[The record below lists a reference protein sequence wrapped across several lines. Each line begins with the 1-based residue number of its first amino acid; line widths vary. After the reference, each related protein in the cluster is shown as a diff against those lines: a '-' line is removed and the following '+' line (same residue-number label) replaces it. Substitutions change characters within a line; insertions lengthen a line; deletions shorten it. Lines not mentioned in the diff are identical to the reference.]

1 MAKWYHCG
9 HEGCDYKHRHHAP
22 LNLHRFREHG
32 IMSDKP
38 KKETSH
44 NCDRCD
50 FSSHSAHGLILH
62 LSKKHGIVSEARQK
76 AKMKKLSRAGGELT
90 VIPLQRSHP
99 TLRRI
104 QPAIGSPNISQGAWQ
119 FCPCCGTNISELA
132 LSMAAAMTVTNG
144 R

>member
-9 HEGCDYKHRHHAP
+9 HAGCDYKHRHHAP
-22 LNLHRFREHG
+22 LNLHRFRVHG

-44 NCDRCD
+44 KCDRCD

-76 AKMKKLSRAGGELT
+76 QKMNKLSRAGGELT
-90 VIPLQRSHP
+90 IYPPQRSRSA
-99 TLRRI
+99 LRRI
-104 QPAIGSPNISQGAWQ
+104 QPTTSRSGLPPGAWK
-119 FCPCCGTNISELA
+119 FCPCCGTDLSEMA
-132 LSMAAAMTVTNG
+132 ISMAAALTVTDG